1 MISRIFKNQLIFIY
15 LIMWTTVAVVHFLL
29 LNQAYN
35 QSAYNAAIDSLVFN
49 VIFCLM
55 GIGLW
60 FMAEYSGDQHYSL
73 MENIIRHV
81 TLGSLT
87 IAVWLGSGN
96 FLVKALLDDQ
106 AVYQAFLDDSLLM
119 RIFTGIMFYGLMN
132 AFFSLLISYR
142 QLREKKEFEAMLTSQ
157 LREAELNMLR
167 SQIRPHF
174 LFNSLNSISALTIT
188 DPGKAHEMII
198 KLSDFMRYSLTF
210 QGETMSTL
218 EKELYHIRL
227 YLDIEKIRFGEKLQ
241 IEYDI
246 CGDCSDW
253 PVPAMILQP
262 VIENAVKYGVY
273 ESTGVAGISV
283 KAEKTV
289 TGMMSVSIINPF
301 DADMPAKKGTGT
313 GLANIKRRLET
324 VYKQPNLLLTTK
336 EENIFT
342 AQLLFPNYYGQD
354 QSINH

>member
-1 MISRIFKNQLIFIY
+1 MLSRIFKNQLIFIY
-15 LIMWTTVAVVHFLL
+15 LLMWTTVAVVHFLL
-29 LNQAYN
+29 LSQAYN
-35 QSAYNAAIDSLVFN
+35 QGTWNAAIDSLIFN
-49 VIFCLM
+49 LIFCLM

-60 FMAEYSGDQHYSL
+60 FMAEYSGDQQYSL
-73 MENIIRHV
+73 IENIIRHV

-87 IAVWLGSGN
+87 IAIWLGSGN
-96 FLVKALLDDQ
+96 YLAKAILDDQ
-106 AVYQAFLDDSLLM
+106 PVYQNFLDSSLLM
-119 RIFTGIMFYGLMN
+119 RIFTGIMYYGLMN

-188 DPGKAHEMII
+188 DPAKAHEMII

-218 EKELYHIRL
+218 DKELYHIRL
-227 YLDIEKIRFGEKLQ
+227 YLDIEKIRFGEKLK
-241 IEYDI
+241 IDYDI
-246 CGDCSDW
+246 CPECLDW

-262 VIENAVKYGVY
+262 VVENAVKYGVY
-273 ESTGVAGISV
+273 ESTGEAGIAV
-283 KAEKTV
+283 KAERTYSGV
-289 TGMMSVSIINPF
+289 MVVSIMNPF

-313 GLANIKRRLET
+313 GLANVKKRLET
-324 VYKQPNLLLTTK
+324 VYKQPNLLVTK
-336 EENIFT
+336 KEDSIFT
-342 AQLLFPNYYGQD
+342 AQLAFPNYYGQD
-354 QSINH
+354 